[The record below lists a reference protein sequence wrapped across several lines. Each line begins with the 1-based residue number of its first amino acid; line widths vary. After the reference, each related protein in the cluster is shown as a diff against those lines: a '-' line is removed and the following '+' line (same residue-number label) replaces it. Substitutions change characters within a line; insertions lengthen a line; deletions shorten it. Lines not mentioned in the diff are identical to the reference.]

1 MITQAIVSLMSHG
14 ITQFFFGALTFCIL
28 VVHFSNRRTLRDN
41 SIIFLVASFL
51 FSTFGVVVILG
62 SPSHVPFWPMTLAV
76 VITGVISFVLIN
88 EALLLGLASF
98 LTKWRG
104 EAWTKELDYLYLSL
118 AAFGVVLSVNCLEI
132 VPDKATGIDIYGPA
146 VVAISLAIRF
156 TKTRAEIGGWNKAS
170 TLSPTHSH

>member
-1 MITQAIVSLMSHG
+1 
-14 ITQFFFGALTFCIL
+14 
-28 VVHFSNRRTLRDN
+28 
-41 SIIFLVASFL
+41 
-51 FSTFGVVVILG
+51 
-62 SPSHVPFWPMTLAV
+62 MTLAV

-118 AAFGVVLSVNCLEI
+118 AAFGVVLSVNRLEI